1 MHLWRT
7 AHAWMGALG
16 LVAFVLS
23 GQYMHWVHDHL
34 QGMPDGPRLLYR
46 SAHIYL
52 LWAALLNMVLGSF
65 VEFGE
70 SRLLR
75 RLQGLAS
82 LAVALTPALMCLS
95 FLAESNAAALARPI
109 AGSGIFLALG
119 GVLLHAGC
127 HRIARRRPGRASDP
141 VGGG

>member
-16 LVAFVLS
+16 LVTFVLT

-52 LWAALLNMVLGSF
+52 LWAALLNVVLGSF
-65 VEFGE
+65 VEFGDG
-70 SRLLR
+70 RLLR
-75 RLQGLAS
+75 RLQGWAS
-82 LAVALTPALMCLS
+82 LAVVLAPALMCIS
-95 FLAESNAAALARPI
+95 FLAESNAVSLARPI
-109 AGSGIFLALG
+109 ARSGIFLALG

-127 HRIARRRPGRASDP
+127 RHIARRRAGRT
-141 VGGG
+141 